1 MATRIHEI
9 LGRALGKK
17 PDDWSVAEIRN
28 ALSVACEQGDE
39 RCFIRVDADRLT
51 DEEVTLV
58 AYALCAYGYD
68 TATQILRAVD
78 YAQKV
83 TDEVAYAEFMGTTP
97 QFVSL
102 WKIPP
107 CDRDDERL
115 VY

>member
-17 PDDWSVAEIRN
+17 PDDWSVVEIRN
-28 ALSVACEQGDE
+28 ALIVACEQGDE
-39 RCFIRVDADRLT
+39 RCFIRIGADRLT

-78 YAQKV
+78 YAQ
-83 TDEVAYAEFMGTTP
+83 EANGNP
-97 QFVSL
+97 QHVSL
-102 WKIPP
+102 WEIPR